1 MTTPTSG
8 PGDDRTPE
16 QTVRSYLAAF
26 ATGDVDL
33 IVDHVTEDFVNEH
46 TAALGLGSV
55 GQAAY
60 RERLPTFLADMV
72 DLRYE
77 VEAVVADGDQVVAF
91 YTMSAR
97 WQGDAPFSVRG
108 VQRFVVANGRISH
121 RTDYWDSA
129 VFLTQVSTDAAEAL
143 ARFGVS

>member
-1 MTTPTSG
+1 MTTPNSG
-8 PGDDRTPE
+8 PDDGRNPE
-16 QTVRSYLAAF
+16 ETVRSFLAAF
-26 ATGDVDL
+26 SSGDIDL
-33 IVDHVTEDFVNEH
+33 ITGHVTEDFINEH

-55 GQAAY
+55 GRDTY

-77 VEAVVADGDQVVAF
+77 VEDVVVDGDRAAAF

-97 WQGDAPFSVRG
+97 WQGDAAFSVRG
-108 VQRFVVANGRISH
+108 VQRCVVADGRIGR

-129 VFLTQVSTDAAEAL
+129 VFLTQVSDEAREAL
-143 ARFGVS
+143 ARFGIG